1 MKRLLG
7 SLKEL
12 FINNTKA
19 GVGVCMVLM
28 VCILSFGAPLFTD
41 YEPNARVAR
50 PHQPPSAEHV
60 MGTTRMGRDVWAQT
74 LYGGRTSIAVG
85 FIAGLFVMVA
95 AVVVGVS
102 AGYFGGWVDN
112 TLSFFTNVV
121 MVIPSLPL
129 MLVLASFLDQ
139 VSPFVIALIIGA
151 TSWPWGARV
160 IRAQTLAIRSRDFV
174 HAAEVMGERKH
185 RLVFFEVLP
194 NMLSILASAFIG
206 TVVFAIMTEATLEF
220 IGLGDPLSTT
230 WGVMLYNAQQTSA
243 IRIGAWWELLA
254 PSAALTILAIGLALI
269 NFSID
274 EISNP
279 KLRAQKIMAKYR
291 REEAKL
297 EKQQKAAL
305 KEQSA

>member
-1 MKRLLG
+1 
-7 SLKEL
+7 
-12 FINNTKA
+12 
-19 GVGVCMVLM
+19 
-28 VCILSFGAPLFTD
+28 
-41 YEPNARVAR
+41 
-50 PHQPPSAEHV
+50 
-60 MGTTRMGRDVWAQT
+60 
-74 LYGGRTSIAVG
+74 
-85 FIAGLFVMVA
+85 
-95 AVVVGVS
+95 
-102 AGYFGGWVDN
+102 
-112 TLSFFTNVV
+112 
-121 MVIPSLPL
+121 
-129 MLVLASFLDQ
+129 
-139 VSPFVIALIIGA
+139 
-151 TSWPWGARV
+151 
-160 IRAQTLAIRSRDFV
+160 
-174 HAAEVMGERKH
+174 
-185 RLVFFEVLP
+185 
-194 NMLSILASAFIG
+194 
-206 TVVFAIMTEATLEF
+206 FAIMTEATLEF